1 MLSGAVAILACSG
14 LRAQFGNLGD
24 AQSGVDQLQKYVT
37 AYGETFTV
45 PTDGLLTSITVKLAS
60 DAGVNNIDAYVFD
73 WTGAQLG
80 SEVGSPVEGFVSST
94 SLTDTIFTFA
104 GAGLTLT
111 ANTNYAIVFDSVT
124 PSGAVS
130 RIAYDS
136 DGSSYGNGS
145 IISNTNLGA
154 ISPDAGL
161 AMTAGTGDL
170 LFEADFT
177 AAPESPALISGGLFL
192 LVGLGFW
199 YYRRGPAS
207 QSALAT
213 SDSVS

>member
-1 MLSGAVAILACSG
+1 MAILACSG

-24 AQSGVDQLQKYVT
+24 AQSGVDTLQKWVT

-45 PTDGLLTSITVKLAS
+45 PTDGLLTSITVELGSAS
-60 DAGVNNIDAYVFD
+60 GTNNFIDAYVFD

-145 IISNTNLGA
+145 IISNTNLGGV
-154 ISPDAGL
+154 SPDAGL